1 MMKFLDGM
9 KVGKKIGMGYT
20 VVAVLVVIAA
30 VFILVSLNSLTD
42 KFSFLVAH
50 DQPVLSNAARLE
62 RLMIDMETGLRG
74 YLVGGKETFLEP
86 YYAGTK
92 AFDSLIAVQKKLVSD
107 NPPQVER
114 LHQIETL
121 KNEWVNKVAKPLIS
135 LRLEANKA
143 EVGARDLQETLA
155 RGVGKKIQETMD
167 GVIDQ
172 MSKAWHMDGNL
183 KGVFLTQAIIKAMVD
198 REKGERGFL
207 ITGKEEFLAPYVQGE
222 KAFNK
227 SIKELRAL
235 VAKAHDRTGT
245 KTDLITL
252 HKLFTQ
258 WINDVGDREI
268 GLRSEMDAGALSE
281 RELMRMV
288 KEGKGPR
295 LMKEME
301 ELMGR
306 MKGRFQKAENITG
319 EELMQ
324 RISEA
329 VVGAETGRELFVL
342 SGNQEAL
349 NLYGRSERLFRK
361 DMKALTALNDR
372 AYDVQRMKAHI
383 SRLEKL
389 TAQWREKA
397 AGPEIA
403 ARRKMNANP
412 VTIEDVSNL
421 MLSVNG
427 AQYMDNIR
435 ALFSA
440 FTKIEQDLTKKRS
453 TDAHHSA
460 NWTMILTLVLVLV
473 AVFCSLGVG
482 MLIARAITGPLGRLA
497 EAATA
502 VAGGD
507 LDQTVKITSRDEVG
521 TLTGAFNRMTGR
533 LKEMFDAGEE
543 QRMEIEKRA
552 AAEQKQRENVQKQRD
567 NLERIFAQIT
577 EAAKNLASAVSEIL
591 AATNQ
596 QASTASQQAAA
607 VTETNVTVEESRQ
620 TAKSSADRAE
630 KVARMA
636 QRSSSEADQGFQA
649 VQQTLEAVN
658 NIKRQVGNIA
668 ENILVLSEKTQQIG
682 EIIETVNDI
691 ADQSNLLALNA
702 TIEAARAGEA
712 GKGFAVVAGEV
723 SSLAGQSRTA
733 TTKVKEIL
741 GEIQKSTNTAVMVT
755 EEGTKRADAGVIQ
768 AGKAGEAIRAINEN
782 IQKVAETVQQIAV
795 SSREQLA
802 GMDQIGNAMD
812 SMDAAARQTEAGTR
826 QVEQA
831 AQDLDQLAVK
841 LTRIVA
847 QDQTR

>member
-1 MMKFLDGM
+1 MKFLDGM
-9 KVGKKIGMGYT
+9 KVGKKIAMGYIT
-20 VVAVLVVIAA
+20 VVVLVVIAA
-30 VFILVSLNSLTD
+30 VFILVSLNSLTN
-42 KFSFLVAH
+42 KFTFLVAH
-50 DQPVLSNAARLE
+50 DQPVLSNAATLE
-62 RLMIDMETGLRG
+62 RLMVDMETGLRG
-74 YLVGGKETFLEP
+74 YLVGGKKSFLEP
-86 YYAGTK
+86 YYAGTE
-92 AFDSLIAVQKKLVSD
+92 AFDRLMAIQKQLVGD
-107 NPPQVER
+107 DLPQVER
-114 LHQIETL
+114 LDKIEVL
-121 KNEWVNKVAKPLIS
+121 KNEWIDKVVKPLIS

-143 EVGARDLQETLA
+143 KVGARDLEETLA
-155 RGVGKKIQETMD
+155 QGVGKKIQETMD
-167 GVIDQ
+167 GIIDQ

-207 ITGKEEFLAPYVQGE
+207 ITGKEEFLEPYIQGE

-227 SIKELRAL
+227 SLKALLAL
-235 VAKAHDRTGT
+235 VDKAHDRPGT
-245 KTDLITL
+245 KSDLKTL
-252 HKLFTQ
+252 QKRFAQ
-258 WINDVGDREI
+258 WISDVGDREI
-268 GLRSEMDAGALSE
+268 GLRSEMDSGVLSE
-281 RELMRMV
+281 RELKRMV

-301 ELMGR
+301 GLMAR
-306 MKGRFQKAENITG
+306 MKGRFQKAENTTG

-329 VVGAETGRELFVL
+329 VLGAESGRELFVL

-349 NLYGRSERLFRK
+349 NLYGRSERLFHK
-361 DMKALTALNDR
+361 DMKSLTALNDR
-372 AYDVQRMKAHI
+372 AYDIQMMKAHI
-383 SRLEKL
+383 ARLEKL
-389 TAQWREKA
+389 TAEWQEKA

-412 VTIEDVSNL
+412 ITIEDVSNL

-427 AQYMDNIR
+427 EQYIDNIR

-440 FTKIEQDLTKKRS
+440 FTTIEQDLTKKRS
-453 TDAHHSA
+453 SNAHRTA
-460 NWTMILTLVLVLV
+460 NLTIALTIVLVLI

-482 MLIARAITGPLGRLA
+482 MLIARAITGPLGRLSN
-497 EAATA
+497 AAAA
-502 VAGGD
+502 VARGD
-507 LDQTVKITSRDEVG
+507 MDQTVTIASRDEVG
-521 TLTGAFNRMTGR
+521 ALAGAFNQMTGR

-543 QRMEIEKRA
+543 QRAEIEKRA

-591 AATNQ
+591 ASTNQ
-596 QASTASQQAAA
+596 QAATASQQASA
-607 VTETNVTVEESRQ
+607 VNETNVTVDESRQ
-620 TAKSSADRAE
+620 TARNSADRAE
-630 KVARMA
+630 QVAQMA
-636 QRSSSEADQGFQA
+636 QRSSREADHGYQA
-649 VQQTLEAVN
+649 VQQTLEVVN

-723 SSLAGQSRTA
+723 SSLADQSRTA

-741 GEIQKSTNTAVMVT
+741 GEIQKSTNMAVMVT

-768 AGKAGEAIRAINEN
+768 AGKAGEAIRTINEN
-782 IQKVAETVQQIAV
+782 IQKVAQTVQQIAA

-802 GMDQIGNAMD
+802 SMDQIGNAMD
-812 SMDAAARQTEAGTR
+812 SMDEASRQTEANTR
-826 QVEQA
+826 EVEQA
-831 AQDLDQLAVK
+831 AQDLDKLATE
-841 LTRIVA
+841 LSNIVE
-847 QDQTR
+847 QYQTK